1 MVSQCTEIKRVEQ
14 GMAFDPQLLLA
25 PDSSPKGKDGLSLW
39 AQSLA
44 AFEASLAKRKP
55 LMEHSILNRLNCHIE
70 KFDQLFKSIDHS
82 FVDKNRYKDMLPFR
96 FNRVILNKEFVQF
109 EFESHLKP
117 MSGSFFESELR

>member
-1 MVSQCTEIKRVEQ
+1 
-14 GMAFDPQLLLA
+14 MAFDPQLLLA